1 MSPAAVRS
9 VSDAADVAEVPPPS
23 RRAKVAAY
31 ASALSAV
38 LGFVPLHLVWAFGI
52 PLFADKDRFATWYD
66 TGGDSYLFFLN
77 AVAVLPA
84 ILAVALVRPWG
95 LIFPRWVP
103 LLAGRRVPRLL
114 LLAPGYGLS
123 VFLMLFT
130 LYASVLIWF
139 QLNDPRVIF
148 SPWIIAYAVP
158 QFLVWSIGLYLATR
172 SYAARTSAAARTSTA
187 ATSEE

>member
-38 LGFVPLHLVWAFGI
+38 LGFLPLHLVWAFGI
-52 PLFADKDRFATWYD
+52 PLFADKQRFATWYD
-66 TGGDSYLFFLN
+66 TGGGPYLFALN
-77 AVAVLPA
+77 AQAVLPA

-95 LIFPRWVP
+95 LVFPRWVA
-103 LLAGRRVPRLL
+103 LFAGRRVPRLL
-114 LLAPGYGLS
+114 PIVPGYVVS
-123 VFLMLFT
+123 VFLLLFT
-130 LYASVLIWF
+130 LYATVLLFVQI
-139 QLNDPRVIF
+139 NAPNKIF

-158 QFLVWSIGLYLATR
+158 QFLVWSIGLYIATR
-172 SYAARTSAAARTSTA
+172 SYAARTSAAAK
-187 ATSEE
+187 SED